1 LTTVASQS
9 LGMDKAKMNW
19 IYEAPG
25 DRINREE
32 YLLGKKVDK
41 YIDPTLQAAERE
53 KHLLATTPGAL
64 FASTSSNATVDLE
77 NKIREDP
84 LFEIKKREQEAKKR
98 LASNPVKLKQLRA
111 LVDEVRSTSSGGKKR
126 KKKHKHKRKG
136 SDSSEDEIRPTPGS
150 SSRHVEDKHSVHRH
164 GNSDIRTGRER
175 RYRSRSP
182 PCTEKHHSSPHSST
196 FEGRRSSHSSRRYHH
211 QQQEIVSKKLS
222 REELEKKRQEMMINA
237 EWHAQKA
244 SDRMKK
250 HRMEEEKEE
259 IERQEHAGREQEF
272 VDPLMAET
280 LADATAG
287 TISDRIHRKIGSVQR
302 TRAAL
307 EGNFTRK

>member
-1 LTTVASQS
+1 
-9 LGMDKAKMNW
+9 MAKMNW

-25 DRINREE
+25 DSINREE

-41 YIDPTLQAAERE
+41 YVDPSLQAAEKE

-64 FASTSSNATVDLE
+64 FASASSNATVDLE

-111 LVDEVRSTSSGGKKR
+111 LVDEVKSSSGGGKKK

-136 SDSSEDEIRPTPGS
+136 LESSEDEARTKS
-150 SSRHVEDKHSVHRH
+150 KSETTSRRREYQHDHRVNEHKADHSHRQ
-164 GNSDIRTGRER
+164 
-175 RYRSRSP
+175 RSRSP
-182 PCTEKHHSSPHSST
+182 AHVERHHRSPQHSNYKD
-196 FEGRRSSHSSRRYHH
+196 RRSSHDSRRYHRQE
-211 QQQEIVSKKLS
+211 QQTVSKKLS
-222 REELEKKRQEMMINA
+222 REELERKRQEMMSNA

-244 SDRMKK
+244 EERMRK
-250 HRMEEEKEE
+250 HRLEEKEE
-259 IERQEHAGREQEF
+259 EMERQEHAGKEQEF

>member
-1 LTTVASQS
+1 
-9 LGMDKAKMNW
+9 MNW

-25 DRINREE
+25 DNVNRED

-41 YIDPTLQAAERE
+41 YVDPSLQAAERE

-64 FASTSSNATVDLE
+64 FASASSNATVDLE

-111 LVDEVRSTSSGGKKR
+111 LVDEVKSSGGKKR
-126 KKKHKHKRKG
+126 KKKHKHKRKD
-136 SDSSEDEIRPTPGS
+136 SDSSENEVRPEST
-150 SSRHVEDKHSVHRH
+150 SRHAADKHSVHRH
-164 GNSDIRTGRER
+164 RNSDTNTDRGRR
-175 RYRSRSP
+175 HRSRSP
-182 PCTEKHHSSPHSST
+182 PHVEKPHSSPQRSSSSYKGRHSSHDT
-196 FEGRRSSHSSRRYHH
+196 RRYHH
-211 QQQEIVSKKLS
+211 QEQEAVSKRLS
-222 REELEKKRQEMMINA
+222 REELEKKRQEMMSNA

-244 SDRMKK
+244 GERMKK

-259 IERQEHAGREQEF
+259 IERQEHAGKEQEF

>member
-1 LTTVASQS
+1 
-9 LGMDKAKMNW
+9 MDNAKMNW

-25 DRINREE
+25 DNVNREE

-64 FASTSSNATVDLE
+64 FASASSSATVDLE

-111 LVDEVRSTSSGGKKR
+111 LVDEVKSSSGGKKR

-136 SDSSEDEIRPTPGS
+136 SDSCEEEVKPTIRHT
-150 SSRHVEDKHSVHRH
+150 EDKLSVHRH
-164 GNSDIRTGRER
+164 RNSDARTDYGRR
-175 RYRSRSP
+175 HRSRSP
-182 PCTEKHHSSPHSST
+182 PYAEKRHDSPQYSSSNKGQH
-196 FEGRRSSHSSRRYHH
+196 RSYDSRRY
-211 QQQEIVSKKLS
+211 QEQKTVSKKLS
-222 REELEKKRQEMMINA
+222 REDLEKKRQEMMSNA
-237 EWHAQKA
+237 QWHAQKA
-244 SDRMKK
+244 SERMRK

-259 IERQEHAGREQEF
+259 IERQEHAGKEQEF

>member
-1 LTTVASQS
+1 
-9 LGMDKAKMNW
+9 MNW

-25 DRINREE
+25 DNVNREE

-64 FASTSSNATVDLE
+64 FASASSNATVDLE

-111 LVDEVRSTSSGGKKR
+111 LVDEVKSSSSGGKKR

-136 SDSSEDEIRPTPGS
+136 SDSSEDEVKPTIR
-150 SSRHVEDKHSVHRH
+150 HAKDKFSVHRH
-164 GNSDIRTGRER
+164 RNSDTRTDHGRR
-175 RYRSRSP
+175 HRSRSP
-182 PCTEKHHSSPHSST
+182 PYTEKRHSSPQYSSSYKGQHSS
-196 FEGRRSSHSSRRYHH
+196 HDSRRY
-211 QQQEIVSKKLS
+211 QEQKTVSKKLS
-222 REELEKKRQEMMINA
+222 QEDLEKKRQEMMNNA
-237 EWHAQKA
+237 QWHAQKA
-244 SDRMKK
+244 SERMRK

-259 IERQEHAGREQEF
+259 MERQEHAGKEQEF